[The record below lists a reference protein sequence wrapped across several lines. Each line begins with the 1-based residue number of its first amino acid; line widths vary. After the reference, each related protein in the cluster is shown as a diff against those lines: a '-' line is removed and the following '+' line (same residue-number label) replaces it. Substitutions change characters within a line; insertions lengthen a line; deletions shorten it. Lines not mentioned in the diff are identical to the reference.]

1 MKRIFFS
8 FYLFIVAMLLLSL
21 FVVIPLVER
30 YDAAPFRD
38 KFNHYYRELVKG
50 PLFLIR
56 QDLGQHPQKDWPERL
71 QQMQPEFGYPLAL
84 VAISPENF
92 TPYEIDQLH
101 QGEILVSSD
110 FDQFWQP
117 VGQSGFALSMGPF
130 PSPGVNTLLDVWTWG
145 IFLVLL
151 GIAALLWALPFWHQ
165 LKKISKTA
173 LALGEGQLDVRAK
186 VPASS
191 ALLPLAQTFNQMADR
206 IQQLLTAQ
214 KELTNAVSH
223 ELRTPIARLRFGMEM
238 LETSPDS
245 DAKTH
250 YVEGIHQDLD
260 ELDELVSELLTYARY
275 DWKDF
280 SLNMQEQAIAP
291 WLESVLEELS
301 NKISAHL
308 QKKMLVDDQLWAR
321 FDPRHLGRAVS
332 NLVQNADRYGNG
344 LVQVNLEQM
353 GQNLLIHV
361 DDDGPGIPETD
372 RERIFEPFARLD
384 ASRNRKSGG
393 HGLGLAIVKR
403 VVGSHKGQITVSSSP
418 LGGSRFTILWPG
430 NLDVV

>member
-1 MKRIFFS
+1 
-8 FYLFIVAMLLLSL
+8 MLLLAL
-21 FVVIPLVER
+21 FVVIPLIER

-56 QDLGQHPQKDWPERL
+56 QDLILHPQKDWPERL
-71 QQMQPEFGYPLAL
+71 QKMQSEFGYPLAL
-84 VAISPENF
+84 VAITQENF
-92 TPYEIDQLH
+92 TPNELDQLH
-101 QGEILVSSD
+101 QGEILVSTD
-110 FDQFWQP
+110 FDMFWQP

-165 LKKISKTA
+165 LKKISQTA
-173 LALGEGQLDVRAK
+173 FALGEGELDVRAK

-191 ALLPLAQTFNQMADR
+191 ALLPLANTFNQMATR
-206 IQQLLTAQ
+206 IQHLITVQ

-238 LETSPDS
+238 HESSLEPH
-245 DAKTH
+245 AKAH
-250 YVEGIHQDLD
+250 YAEGIHQDLN
-260 ELDELVSELLTYARY
+260 ELDDLISELLTYARY

-280 SLNMQEQAIAP
+280 GLKLQEQAIVP
-291 WLESVLEELS
+291 WLENVLEEQAR
-301 NKISAHL
+301 KVSAHL
-308 QKKMLVDDQLWAR
+308 QREMLVDHQLMAR
-321 FDPRHLGRAVS
+321 FEPKHLGRAIS

-344 LVQVNLEQM
+344 LVKVSLEQH
-353 GQNLLIHV
+353 GQDLLIHV
-361 DDDGPGIPETD
+361 EDDGPGIPESD

-384 ASRNRKSGG
+384 ASRNRGSGG

-403 VVGSHKGQITVSSSP
+403 IVDSHKGSVFVTSSP
-418 LGGSRFTILWPG
+418 LGGSRFTIRWSRG
-430 NLDVV
+430 GVSAK

>member
-1 MKRIFFS
+1 
-8 FYLFIVAMLLLSL
+8 MLLLTL

-56 QDLGQHPQKDWPERL
+56 QELIQHPQKDWPERL
-71 QQMQPEFGYPLAL
+71 RQMQPEFGYPLTL
-84 VAISPENF
+84 VAISQENF
-92 TPYEIDQLH
+92 TSNQIDLLD
-101 QGEILVSSD
+101 QGEILVSTD

-165 LKKISKTA
+165 LKKISRTA

-191 ALLPLAQTFNQMADR
+191 ALLPLANTFNQMAER

-245 DAKTH
+245 QAKQN
-250 YVEGIHQDLD
+250 YVEGIHHDLD
-260 ELDELVSELLTYARY
+260 ELDGLISELLTYARY
-275 DWKDF
+275 DWKNF
-280 SLNMQEQAIAP
+280 GLEMQEQAIVP
-291 WLESVLEELS
+291 WLESFLEELAR
-301 NKISAHL
+301 KVSAHI
-308 QKKMLVDDQLWAR
+308 QKDILVDNQLEAC
-321 FDPRHLGRAVS
+321 FDPRHLGRALS

-344 LVQVNLEQM
+344 LVKVGLEQY
-353 GQNLLIHV
+353 GSDLLIHV
-361 DDDGPGIPETD
+361 DDDGPGIPEQD

-384 ASRNRKSGG
+384 ASRNRESGG

-403 VVGSHKGQITVSSSP
+403 VVDCHKGSVVVTSSP
-418 LGGSRFTILWPG
+418 LGGSRFTIRWPQVG
-430 NLDVV
+430 DTAK

>member
-8 FYLFIVAMLLLSL
+8 FYLFIVAMLLLTL
-21 FVVIPLVER
+21 FVVIPLVEH

-56 QDLGQHPQKDWPERL
+56 QELIQYPQKDWPGRL

-84 VAISPENF
+84 VEINQENF
-92 TPYEIDQLH
+92 NSNEIDLLDK
-101 QGEILVSSD
+101 GEILVSTD

-117 VGQSGFALSMGPF
+117 VGQSGVALSMGPF

-165 LKKISKTA
+165 LKKISWTA

-191 ALLPLAQTFNQMADR
+191 ALLPLAKTFNQMAER
-206 IQQLLTAQ
+206 IQHLLTAQ

-238 LETSPDS
+238 LESSPES
-245 DAKTH
+245 QSKAH

-260 ELDELVSELLTYARY
+260 ELDELISELLTYARY
-275 DWKDF
+275 DWKD
-280 SLNMQEQAIAP
+280 SGLAMEEQAVAP
-291 WLESVLEELS
+291 WLESILEELTR
-301 NKISAHL
+301 KVSAHL
-308 QKKMLVDDQLWAR
+308 QSEMLVDSQVMAR
-321 FDPRHLGRAVS
+321 FEPKHLGRAVS

-344 LVQVNLEQM
+344 LVRVSLEQQ
-353 GQNLLIHV
+353 GQDLLLHV
-361 DDDGPGIPETD
+361 DDDGPGIPESD
-372 RERIFEPFARLD
+372 RERIFEPFSRLD
-384 ASRNRKSGG
+384 ASRNRESGG

-403 VVGSHKGQITVSSSP
+403 VVDSHKGSIRVLSSP
-418 LGGSRFTILWPG
+418 LGGSRFTIRLPG
-430 NLDVV
+430 K